1 MSPESP
7 LNRRRFLQSSTTLA
21 AALAVM
27 PGSSPLAAG
36 ANDKVVIGL
45 MGAGGRGWALAGFFA
60 RRPDVEIAYVCD
72 PDTRRIPGVQKAVEA
87 AQHKAPKAEQDF
99 RRMLEDKRVDAVI
112 NATPDH
118 WHALGTI
125 LACQA
130 GKDVYVEKPLS
141 HNAWEGRQMI
151 AAARKYDR
159 VVQVGTQSRSASYLR
174 DAAEWI
180 HAGKLGEVF
189 LVRVFNMMQGAM
201 HKPIREQ
208 PVPEGFDY
216 DLWCGPAP
224 KLPYDPSRA
233 WLDYWEYSCGAIPGD
248 AVHQLDLAR
257 VLLGDPP
264 APDTVCH
271 AGGVCTLRDDR
282 EVPDTQLVTYTYGKT
297 TLLLEAALW
306 TPYMKKTP
314 LALRDVDEYP
324 NWAFN
329 GTRIEVLGTRN
340 MMYFG
345 RHGDGWQVF
354 DADWKQVAGS
364 PAKQSDHEH
373 IENFIQCV
381 RTRKRPAA
389 DVEQGH
395 YSTLL
400 SHLANISFR
409 VGNRQLRFDP
419 KTESFPATP
428 EANQFLRRSYR
439 PPWMVPERV

>member
-1 MSPESP
+1 MKTDSS
-7 LNRRRFLQSSTTLA
+7 LNRRQFLQSSTTLA
-21 AALAVM
+21 AAMAALPAH
-27 PGSSPLAAG
+27 SSLG
-36 ANDKVVIGL
+36 AEANEKITVGL
-45 MGAGGRGWALAGFFA
+45 MGAGGRGWTLAGFFA

-72 PDTRRIPGVQKAVEA
+72 PDSRRWSGVQKVVES
-87 AQHKAPKAEQDF
+87 AQGKTPKGVQDF
-99 RRMLEDKRVDAVI
+99 RRMLEDKSVDVVV

-141 HNAWEGRQMI
+141 HNVWEGRKMVE
-151 AAARKYDR
+151 AARKYNR
-159 VVQVGTQSRSASYLR
+159 VVQVGTQSRSAPYLR
-174 DAAEWI
+174 EAAEWI
-180 HAGKLGEVF
+180 RAGKLGDVL
-189 LVRVFNMMQGAM
+189 LVRAFNTLHMSP
-201 HKPIREQ
+201 HTPLREH

-224 KLPYDPSRA
+224 KLPYDPGRV

-257 VLLGDPP
+257 ALIGDPP
-264 APDTVCH
+264 APDTVSH
-271 AGGVCTLRDDR
+271 AGGVYALKDDR
-282 EVPDTQLVTYTYGKT
+282 EVPDTQFVTYEYGKL
-297 TLLLEAALW
+297 TLQLEAALW

-314 LALRDVDEYP
+314 VQLRDVDEYP

-329 GTRIEVLGTRN
+329 GTRIEVLGSRN

-354 DADWKQVAGS
+354 DADWKQIAGS
-364 PAKQSDHEH
+364 PGKQSDTEH

-381 RTRKRPAA
+381 RTRKRPTS

-400 SHLANISFR
+400 SHLANISYR
-409 VGNRQLRFDP
+409 VGNRKLQFDA
-419 KTESFPATP
+419 KSESFPANP
-428 EANQFLRRSYR
+428 EANQFLRRTCR
-439 PPWMVPERV
+439 PPWVVPEAV

>member
-1 MSPESP
+1 MKPESS
-7 LNRRRFLQSSTTLA
+7 LNRRRFLQSSTAAA

-27 PGSSPLAAG
+27 PTSSLAAG
-36 ANDKVVIGL
+36 ASEKVVIGL
-45 MGAGGRGWALAGFFA
+45 MGAGGRGSTLAGLFA
-60 RRPDVEIAYVCD
+60 RRRDVQIAYICD
-72 PDTRRIPGVQKAVEA
+72 PDSRRCVGAQKAVES
-87 AQHKAPKAEQDF
+87 AQGKPPKAVQDF
-99 RRMLEDKRVDAVI
+99 RRMLEDKSVDAVV

-130 GKDVYVEKPLS
+130 GKDVYVEKPLC
-141 HNAWEGRQMI
+141 HNVWEGRKMI
-151 AAARKYDR
+151 EAARKYNR
-159 VVQVGTQSRSASYLR
+159 VVQLGTQSRSAPYLR
-174 DAAEWI
+174 EAAEWI
-180 HAGKLGEVF
+180 RAGKLGDVL
-189 LVRVFNMMQGAM
+189 LVRVFNTLTAAL
-201 HKPIREQ
+201 HKPLREQ

-224 KLPYDPSRA
+224 KLSYDPSRV
-233 WLDYWEYSCGAIPGD
+233 WLDYWEYSCGAIAGD

-257 VLLGDPP
+257 ALIGDPP

-271 AGGVCTLRDDR
+271 AGGVFALKDDR
-282 EVPDTQLVTYTYGKT
+282 EVPDTQFVTYEYGKL

-314 LALRDVDEYP
+314 IQLRDVDEYP

-329 GTRIEVLGTRN
+329 GTRIEVLGSRN

-354 DADWKQVAGS
+354 DADGKQIAGS
-364 PAKQSDHEH
+364 PGKQSDAEH
-373 IENFIQCV
+373 IENFIECV
-381 RTRKRPAA
+381 RSRKKPTS

-400 SHLANISFR
+400 SHLANISYR
-409 VGNRQLRFDP
+409 VGNRKLQFDV
-419 KTESFPATP
+419 KSESFPANP
-428 EANQFLRRSYR
+428 EANRFLRREYR
-439 PPWMVPERV
+439 APWTVPNEV